1 MQKITTFLW
10 FKDQAEEAAN
20 FYCSVFKNSKVN
32 NVTRYGEAGPGPAG
46 SVMLVTFD
54 LDGQTFIALNGNPEF
69 NFSMATSL
77 YVNCETQEE
86 VDQLWDKLT
95 DGGKPIQCGWLTDKF
110 GVVWQII
117 PEVLTKLVQD
127 KDPEKQKRVME
138 AMMQMVKIDIKKL
151 EDAYQEVS

>member
-10 FKDQAEEAAN
+10 FNEQAEEAAN
-20 FYCSVFKNSKVN
+20 FYCSVFKNSKIN
-32 NVTRYGEAGPGPAG
+32 NITRYSEAGPGPVGA
-46 SVMLVTFD
+46 VMLVQFE
-54 LDGQTFIALNGNPEF
+54 LDGQKFIALNGNTQQP
-69 NFSMATSL
+69 FSMATSL

-95 DGGKPIQCGWLTDKF
+95 EGGKPIACGWLTDKF

-127 KDPEKQKRVME
+127 KDPEKVKRVME
-138 AMMQMVKIDIKKL
+138 AMMQMVKIDTKKIQ
-151 EDAYQEVS
+151 DAYQEVS